1 MPLKILFQQVFIF
14 CSSIF
19 RKHRSFCFF
28 CSFEDL
34 FSSKFLVG
42 WASLREGG
50 FLPLPLLVQF
60 SSVNVPCETVDRWS
74 LKSSLIF
81 ILRNCFNFRAA
92 RFKNEASLLSS
103 HECFLK
109 KLGSLFRQ
117 LLSKFIMLSK
127 SSMLTI
133 RTFWYAPPSLPLISQ
148 SDDATGNRTRIRG
161 GIPKIYL
168 KETWNMV
175 CGSGRGHDDR
185 NCSRSTLSPPIV
197 TPRTLVFRGV
207 TGSPCRVGPSLSLVP
222 PTHAEPAVSSIPRGA
237 AHTRAQLCALPFP

>member
-19 RKHRSFCFF
+19 RKHRSFCFL
-28 CSFEDL
+28 CSFKDL

-42 WASLREGG
+42 WASPREGG

-60 SSVNVPCETVDRWS
+60 SRVSVPCETVDRWS

-92 RFKNEASLLSS
+92 RFKNEAS
-103 HECFLK
+103 
-109 KLGSLFRQ
+109 
-117 LLSKFIMLSK
+117 K

-133 RTFWYAPPSLPLISQ
+133 RTFWYAPPSLPLKSQ

-175 CGSGRGHDDR
+175 CGR
-185 NCSRSTLSPPIV
+185 
-197 TPRTLVFRGV
+197 
-207 TGSPCRVGPSLSLVP
+207 
-222 PTHAEPAVSSIPRGA
+222 
-237 AHTRAQLCALPFP
+237 RAW